1 MKYTFVPGILMSA
14 SLFAASIHDFSLKS
28 LNGKD
33 LPLSSFKGKVV
44 LIVNT
49 ASQ

>member
-1 MKYTFVPGILMSA
+1 MTA
-14 SLFAASIHDFSLKS
+14 SLFAASIHDFTLTSID
-28 LNGKD
+28 GKD
-33 LPLSSFKGKVV
+33 LPLASYKGKVV